1 MCSSARAGPDN
12 CTITTNNETLYIEVL
27 AYDALNSVILTIK
40 GRNVAKVSEIMEPEM
55 TTKTIR
61 KLFLIFEH

>member
-27 AYDALNSVILTIK
+27 AYDALNSVILTIN
-40 GRNVAKVSEIMEPEM
+40 GRNVAKVSEIDYFVLDLLH
-55 TTKTIR
+55 KV
-61 KLFLIFEH
+61 KQDF